1 MKVVLKSVEQY
12 APELSERTLHIT
24 HGQVKLPGKEK
35 MSSRKGNFLKAV
47 DVVEM
52 IRDELRLMQKEI
64 GTRRDGETS
73 EMADNKRLRDEVD
86 PKILYGAIRYAFL
99 KYKVGG
105 DIVFDVKDSVS
116 MTGNSG
122 KLRLR

>member
-35 MSSRKGNFLKAV
+35 MSSRKGNFLKSV